1 MVLFRIALR
10 NLWSHKTKTLIVG
23 GLLVFGTLLVVL
35 GQSLLTTLDQSMARS
50 IVNSVAGHLQVY
62 AADAKDNLALFGSFE
77 GTEIGQIK
85 DFPRVRKVLEGL
97 PEVQAVIPMGI
108 DSAVV
113 FGGNVLD
120 VKLEQLRA
128 AEKQGDHARSHA
140 LRNHVRRIVV
150 MLHQELKNLNGLV
163 DKAKLTEET
172 RQGLV
177 DVERAAAKE
186 FWDSYETDVLGHL
199 EFLENKIAPMAL
211 GEDMIFLRY
220 IGTDTTRYAKA
231 FDLFEMV
238 DGQPIPAGKRGFLFN
253 KLTYEEQVKHK
264 TARRLDRMRDRLA
277 GGFQLATDDEL
288 KNWRKLNKDQHK
300 EITYQLDDD
309 SAAAVRKALQA
320 ELKSSE
326 TDLVKLIVAF
336 MDMNDQNFARRYK
349 LFYETV
355 VPHLNLYSVKIGDT
369 LTLRGLTASGYP
381 TSVPVTLYGTFR
393 FRSLDKSAVSGA
405 ANLTDLNTF
414 RDLYGFMSADRKKE
428 LEALEAKSGVRAIS
442 RDEAEAALF
451 GGEGEEVAP
460 EAVAVTPTAVEAALD
475 PTEGF
480 DEFAGVDMATGAKTH
495 GASLADLTYTQAQ
508 TDGGVVRNAAIMLKP
523 GVAVADG
530 LRAVTLA
537 VEREKLGL
545 KVVDW
550 RKASGLIGDFV
561 WVIYVILFTAIFVIF
576 IVALVI
582 INNSMVMAT
591 MERVREIGT
600 MRAIGA
606 QRTEILKMFAAEAVV
621 LGTVFGAVG
630 VGLGAAI
637 VGTLGYVGIPAY
649 VDQMVF
655 LFAGPRLHLLLSPTH
670 LLFAWAIVYV
680 VAALSTIYPA
690 YLATRITP
698 LQAMQD
704 AE

>member
-1 MVLFRIALR
+1 M
-10 NLWSHKTKTLIVG
+10 
-23 GLLVFGTLLVVL
+23 
-35 GQSLLTTLDQSMARS
+35 
-50 IVNSVAGHLQVY
+50 
-62 AADAKDNLALFGSFE
+62 
-77 GTEIGQIK
+77 
-85 DFPRVRKVLEGL
+85 
-97 PEVQAVIPMGI
+97 
-108 DSAVV
+108 
-113 FGGNVLD
+113 
-120 VKLEQLRA
+120 
-128 AEKQGDHARSHA
+128 
-140 LRNHVRRIVV
+140 
-150 MLHQELKNLNGLV
+150 
-163 DKAKLTEET
+163 
-172 RQGLV
+172 
-177 DVERAAAKE
+177 
-186 FWDSYETDVLGHL
+186 
-199 EFLENKIAPMAL
+199 
-211 GEDMIFLRY
+211 
-220 IGTDTTRYAKA
+220 
-231 FDLFEMV
+231 
-238 DGQPIPAGKRGFLFN
+238 
-253 KLTYEEQVKHK
+253 
-264 TARRLDRMRDRLA
+264 
-277 GGFQLATDDEL
+277 
-288 KNWRKLNKDQHK
+288 
-300 EITYQLDDD
+300 
-309 SAAAVRKALQA
+309 
-320 ELKSSE
+320 
-326 TDLVKLIVAF
+326 
-336 MDMNDQNFARRYK
+336 
-349 LFYETV
+349 
-355 VPHLNLYSVKIGDT
+355 
-369 LTLRGLTASGYP
+369 TASR
-381 TSVPVTLYGTFR
+381 VCC
-393 FRSLDKSAVSGA
+393 
-405 ANLTDLNTF
+405 
-414 RDLYGFMSADRKKE
+414 
-428 LEALEAKSGVRAIS
+428 
-442 RDEAEAALF
+442 
-451 GGEGEEVAP
+451 
-460 EAVAVTPTAVEAALD
+460 
-475 PTEGF
+475 
-480 DEFAGVDMATGAKTH
+480 
-495 GASLADLTYTQAQ
+495 
-508 TDGGVVRNAAIMLKP
+508 AAIMLKP